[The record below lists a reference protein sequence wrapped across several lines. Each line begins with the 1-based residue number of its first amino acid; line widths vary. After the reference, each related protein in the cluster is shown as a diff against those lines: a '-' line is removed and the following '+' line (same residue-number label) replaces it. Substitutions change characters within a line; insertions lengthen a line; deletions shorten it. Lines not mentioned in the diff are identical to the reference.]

1 MALSC
6 PERSVWLFDSWQGCP
21 EPTERDFDCHGEPGR
36 AGDFSA
42 SEHRTRTFLYGDLGL
57 SQNRVRMVKGWFT
70 ETLGGAVETIGPIG
84 LLHLDS
90 DWYTSTR
97 EALEAIWDHVVPGG
111 GGGGVMTTATGTVA
125 EMPSTSSGIEGE
137 SIRFCICLTTPKLG
151 SSSDN
156 QMAPGRTGSA
166 RLVHR
171 STQRPIRSRPGSP
184 SWLLSRTG
192 HYLSGRIPTG
202 E

>member
-1 MALSC
+1 MNGPVRRVAALCWSARAVGVRELLRHSRRRDIRSVAGNTLLPHRRLSHLADLAMSAPNGAIVECGSYLGGSAALMALSC

-97 EALEAIWDHVVPGG
+97 EALEA
-111 GGGGVMTTATGTVA
+111 
-125 EMPSTSSGIEGE
+125 
-137 SIRFCICLTTPKLG
+137 
-151 SSSDN
+151 
-156 QMAPGRTGSA
+156 
-166 RLVHR
+166 
-171 STQRPIRSRPGSP
+171 
-184 SWLLSRTG
+184 
-192 HYLSGRIPTG
+192 
-202 E
+202 